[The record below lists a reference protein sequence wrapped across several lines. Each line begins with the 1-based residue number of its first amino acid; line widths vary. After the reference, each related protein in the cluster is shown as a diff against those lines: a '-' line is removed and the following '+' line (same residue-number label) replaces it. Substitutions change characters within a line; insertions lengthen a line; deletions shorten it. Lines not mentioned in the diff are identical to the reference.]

1 MKKDKLHISEEDKLI
16 EDFFTSYETEKPSK
30 EFTKGTMDQ
39 VLQEWTSNPITTSN
53 KMSLSNKVW
62 IGVAV
67 AFSLVLVYLI
77 DIRDVSESTSV
88 ANMFEVDLLQQT
100 LNTTLDSFGQLPV
113 LIYISVFGLVGLL
126 FFDKLLH
133 KLLT

>member
-39 VLQEWTSNPITTSN
+39 VLQEWSSNPITTSN

-67 AFSLVLVYLI
+67 AFSFVLVYLI
-77 DIRDVSESTSV
+77 DFRDVSESTSV
-88 ANMFEVDLLQQT
+88 TNMFKVDLLQQT
-100 LNTTLDSFGQLPV
+100 FNTTLDSFGQVPA
-113 LIYISVFGLVGLL
+113 LIYISIFGLVGLL